1 MITLASGSDLPCFE
15 QSVRLGNGN
24 IGKESPEEQLYRCK
38 RLLATLYLRE
48 NPKKAE
54 ALYQRPS
61 NMWEEIYLG
70 DIRYYFLNDVG
81 GALDAWQSAFE
92 K

>member
-1 MITLASGSDLPCFE
+1 MQEAFSHTIS
-15 QSVRLGNGN
+15 
-24 IGKESPEEQLYRCK
+24 K
-38 RLLATLYLRE
+38 RK
-48 NPKKAE
+48 PKKAE

-81 GALDAWQSAFE
+81 GALDAWRSAFE
-92 K
+92 KVD